1 MAMNVFMSD
10 IKHFYNDLV
19 EAMRSPG
26 IWWRF
31 AWLDI
36 RLQYRRTFLGP
47 LWLTLSFLMSGI
59 ALSIVY
65 SQLLGI
71 DDEKFF
77 AYLLGGLSIWAFLSA
92 AVMEG
97 CSTFYSMAG
106 MILERRLPLTIYA
119 LRLVSR
125 NFITFGHN
133 LIAVLLVFIYFHV
146 SLTPWTLM
154 VIPGLIMLQ
163 LNAFWFSILFGIIC
177 TRYRDLQQLIT
188 VLMTLTFFVTPIFW
202 HKEMLGT
209 RGIIADGNPFYHMI
223 EIVRSPMLGHE
234 PSWTSWIVVM
244 SITVVGMVI
253 TFLVGSKYLRR
264 LAYWL

>member
-1 MAMNVFMSD
+1 MSD
-10 IKHFYNDLV
+10 IKYFYNDLV
-19 EAMRSPG
+19 EAIRSPG

-47 LWLTLSFLMSGI
+47 FWLTLSFLLSGI

-71 DDEKFF
+71 DDEVFF

-92 AVMEG
+92 IVMEG
-97 CSTFYSMAG
+97 CTTFFANAG

-125 NFITFGHN
+125 NFITFCHN
-133 LIAVLLVFIYFHV
+133 LIAVVLVFIYFHV
-146 SLTPWTLM
+146 ALTPWTLM
-154 VIPGLIMLQ
+154 VIPAFVVLQ
-163 LNAFWFSILFGIIC
+163 LNAIWFSILFGIIS
-177 TRYRDLQQLIT
+177 TRYRDLQQLVT

-202 HKEMLGT
+202 RKEMLGT
-209 RGIIADGNPFYHMI
+209 RGIIADVNPFYHMI
-223 EIVRSPMLGHE
+223 EIVRSPMLGHA
-234 PSWTSWIVVM
+234 PPLTSWVVVAA
-244 SITVVGMVI
+244 ITVVGMLV
-253 TFLVGSKYLRR
+253 TFFVGSKYLRR